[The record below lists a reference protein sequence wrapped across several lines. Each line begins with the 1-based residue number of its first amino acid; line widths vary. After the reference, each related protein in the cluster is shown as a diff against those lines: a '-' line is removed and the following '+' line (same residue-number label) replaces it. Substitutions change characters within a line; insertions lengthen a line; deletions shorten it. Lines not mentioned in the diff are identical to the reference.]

1 MTGRAELGP
10 DMLRAVCDGELFSA
24 ADAAGLV
31 RLLHATARFHG
42 PTTSDEAYMRE
53 SAARAGGSIRY
64 DTPEHYIEDMHHAGY
79 LELLKREWRES
90 PENQKKRL

>member
-1 MTGRAELGP
+1 
-10 DMLRAVCDGELFSA
+10 MLRAVSDGELLSA

-53 SAARAGGSIRY
+53 TASRAGGSIRC
-64 DTPEHYIEDMHHAGY
+64 DTPEHYIEDMHHAGH
-79 LELLKREWRES
+79 LELLKREWRE
-90 PENQKKRL
+90 PVENEKKS